1 MSNPNRVIG
10 GHSNGRGG
18 HPPASANH
26 AVPNAPL
33 RGRYASTV
41 HGNGSGRG
49 GYSSENHVNGHT
61 NSSGQSDVSTTA
73 THYRGRSRGRGFGP
87 FRGRGVSNFHANDVA
102 RGGLRGGL
110 RGRGRGRGAYTYV

>member
-18 HPPASANH
+18 HPPAY

-33 RGRYASTV
+33 RGKYASTV

-49 GYSSENHVNGHT
+49 GYSSANHVNGHT

-73 THYRGRSRGRGFGP
+73 THYRGLRGRGFGP
-87 FRGRGVSNFHANDVA
+87 FHGRGVFNFHANDVA